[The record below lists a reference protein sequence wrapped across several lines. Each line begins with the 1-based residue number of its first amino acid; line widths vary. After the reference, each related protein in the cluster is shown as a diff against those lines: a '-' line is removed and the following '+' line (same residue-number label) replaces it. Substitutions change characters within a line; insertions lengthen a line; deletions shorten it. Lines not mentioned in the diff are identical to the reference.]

1 MPYENPAD
9 RYFTFN
15 KRPVIQDGRVEPHN
29 QETLTPEKTTHHIE
43 EIAKLAIPEAKELV
57 DCGVDAFSAAETAVS
72 LALADFEG
80 GKYQGQ
86 CDVNTRSKIEG
97 IVLEKCYT
105 KTSKKASKQDLVQRL
120 DKVASILEANGLV
133 SIAKLVDA
141 AANSIESAE
150 NE

>member
-29 QETLTPEKTTHHIE
+29 QEILTPEKTTHHID
-43 EIAKLAIPEAKELV
+43 EIAKLAIPEAKDLV

-72 LALADFEG
+72 YALAEFEG
-80 GKYQGQ
+80 GRYQGQ
-86 CDVNTRSKIEG
+86 CDAVTRAQIEG

-105 KTSKKASKQDLVQRL
+105 KTSKKASVEDIVSRL
-120 DKVASILEANGLV
+120 DKVASILEANGLTK
-133 SIAKLVDA
+133 IAELVDA
-141 AANSIESAE
+141 AANTIEKNNA
-150 NE
+150 